1 MSTAHDDKHGE
12 GERRHDPGHGHGE
25 AAGPVV
31 LSVSDR
37 HPRVRTIQVVR
48 PRSEDSSFL
57 AATAKGLGITLKHFA
72 RNFFLPMRKAPARSK
87 AGAPTDDSWRNEIET
102 VQYPE
107 EKVTYP
113 ERFRGLHRLMLR
125 DDGAVRCVACMCC
138 PTVCPAHCI
147 TIIPEESENKGIEK
161 RPAVFEI
168 DELRCVVCGLC
179 VEACPCDAIR
189 MDTGEHARP
198 VEDRADAIETKDS
211 MMGRGIHSIAVQG
224 GEGPDWRGLG
234 VESTE
239 RDVNR

>member
-1 MSTAHDDKHGE
+1 MSSAHDDHAAHDEDEGPKVLAEATSKHGK
-12 GERRHDPGHGHGE
+12 
-25 AAGPVV
+25 VM
-31 LSVSDR
+31 
-37 HPRVRTIQVVR
+37 RTIQVVR
-48 PRSEDSSFL
+48 PAPEDANYL
-57 AATAKGLGITLKHFA
+57 AASSKGFAITLKHFA
-72 RNFFLPMRKAPARSK
+72 RNLFLPLRSLGSRAK
-87 AGAPTDDSWRNEIET
+87 AGAPKDEKWRNEIET

-113 ERFRGLHRLMLR
+113 ERFRGLHRLTLR

-147 TIIPEESENKGIEK
+147 TIIPEETDNKGIEK

-211 MMGRGIHSIAVQG
+211 MMARGIRSIARQG
-224 GEGPDWRGLG
+224 GEGPNWREHAPGP
-234 VESTE
+234 SAPNT
-239 RDVNR
+239 DADH

>member
-1 MSTAHDDKHGE
+1 MSATHDDDHG
-12 GERRHDPGHGHGE
+12 GHGAHGGHGDTP
-25 AAGPVV
+25 AGPVV

-48 PRSEDSSFL
+48 PGSEETTFL
-57 AATAKGLGITLKHFA
+57 AATAKGLGITIKHFA
-72 RNFFLPMRKAPARSK
+72 RNLFLPMRRAAARSK
-87 AGAPTDDSWRNEIET
+87 AGAPTDESWRNEIET

-113 ERFRGLHRLMLR
+113 ERYRGLHRLMLR

-147 TIIPEESENKGIEK
+147 TIIPEESEHPGIEK

-189 MDTGEHARP
+189 MDSGTHAKP
-198 VEDRADAIETKDS
+198 VERRGDAVLGKHDLLAVSAANQKDPKS
-211 MMGRGIHSIAVQG
+211 VAVQG
-224 GEGPDWRGLG
+224 GEGPDWR
-234 VESTE
+234 ETK
-239 RDVNR
+239 

>member
-1 MSTAHDDKHGE
+1 MSSTQDHGGHDDH
-12 GERRHDPGHGHGE
+12 
-25 AAGPVV
+25 AAADGPVV
-31 LSVSDR
+31 LSTSDR

-48 PRSEDSSFL
+48 PGMQDTTFL

-72 RNFFLPMRKAPARSK
+72 RNLFLPLRKVAARSK
-87 AGAPTDDSWRNEIET
+87 AGAPTDDAYHNIIET

-125 DDGAVRCVACMCC
+125 DDGNVRCVACMCC

-147 TIIPEESENKGIEK
+147 TIIPEESDNAGIEK

-198 VEDRADAIETKDS
+198 VEDRANAIETKDS
-211 MMGRGIHSIAVQG
+211 MMGRGIRSIAKQG
-224 GEGPDWRGLG
+224 GEGPNWRAPDHDHDHDHGHKH
-234 VESTE
+234 
-239 RDVNR
+239 

>member
-1 MSTAHDDKHGE
+1 MSAHAE
-12 GERRHDPGHGHGE
+12 EETHDAP
-25 AAGPVV
+25 AGPKV
-31 LSVSDR
+31 LAT
-37 HPRVRTIQVVR
+37 HGKVRTIQVVR
-48 PRSEDSSFL
+48 PEEQDTTFL
-57 AATAKGLGITLKHFA
+57 VATAKGIGITIKHFA
-72 RNFFLPMRKAPARSK
+72 RNLFLPMKKATERAR
-87 AGAPTDDSWRNEIET
+87 AGAPIDQKWKNEIET

-107 EKVTYP
+107 EKVAYP

-125 DDGAVRCVACMCC
+125 EDGAVRCVACMCC

-147 TIIPEESENKGIEK
+147 TIVPEETDNKGIEK

-211 MMGRGIHSIAVQG
+211 MLGRGIKSIAKQG
-224 GEGPDWRGLG
+224 GAGPDWRSGK
-234 VESTE
+234 
-239 RDVNR
+239 

>member
-1 MSTAHDDKHGE
+1 MSSAHEEHE
-12 GERRHDPGHGHGE
+12 P
-25 AAGPVV
+25 AAGDGPVV

-48 PRSEDSSFL
+48 PAAADTTFL
-57 AATAKGLGITLKHFA
+57 AATVKGLGITLKHFA
-72 RNFFLPMRKAPARSK
+72 RNLFLPMRKAASRSK
-87 AGAPTDDSWRNEIET
+87 AGAPVDEPWKNEIET
-102 VQYPE
+102 VQYPD

-125 DDGAVRCVACMCC
+125 DDGNVRCVACMCC

-147 TIIPEESENKGIEK
+147 TIIPEESDNKGIEK

-189 MDTGEHARP
+189 MDTGDHAHP
-198 VEDRADAIETKDS
+198 VEDRARAIETKES
-211 MMGRGIHSIAVQG
+211 MMQRGIRSIAVQG
-224 GEGPDWRGLG
+224 GEGPNWRQPGD
-234 VESTE
+234 ESPPGDGH
-239 RDVNR
+239 R